1 MMLILFCVTYLFM
14 ALVVLDS
21 VKKYVSSTTRLEKI
35 NYAITFVLSV
45 FLLFWS
51 VRIFIQ
57 SDLALL
63 REQVRAEV
71 SQQMKK

>member
-14 ALVVLDS
+14 TLVVLDS

-35 NYAITFVLSV
+35 NYAITFVLSI

-51 VRIFIQ
+51 VRIFIR

-71 SQQMKK
+71 LQQMKN